1 MIYMNNTNQEPDNFS
16 GVRSLIES
24 KFSSDPGKIHQAA
37 EALVRALTSRSLHI
51 SLAESCTGGMATAAI
66 VSIPGSSNVL
76 DASVV
81 TYANHAKMRYADV
94 PEETLETY
102 GAVSEETAGAMA
114 RGIASENDA
123 DLGIGISGIAGPGGG
138 TPEKPVG
145 TVCFGIYKK
154 EPEALVTVTKHFGDL
169 GRDEVR
175 AQSVYFALSEAL
187 KLLNEIN

>member
-1 MIYMNNTNQEPDNFS
+1 METTQQNTT
-16 GVRSLIES
+16 LIDENVTTQQNTT
-24 KFSSDPGKIHQAA
+24 FIDANETTHRIA
-37 EALVRALTSRSLHI
+37 EALVRTLTERSLHI
-51 SLAESCTGGMATAAI
+51 SLAESCTGGLATAAI

-94 PEETLETY
+94 PEETLETH

-114 RGIASENDA
+114 RGIAAENDA

-145 TVCFGIYKK
+145 TVCFGIYLKA
-154 EPEALVTVTKHFGDL
+154 PETLLTITKHFGDL

-175 AQSVYFALSEAL
+175 AQSVRFALSEAL
-187 KLLNEIN
+187 RLLNQDA